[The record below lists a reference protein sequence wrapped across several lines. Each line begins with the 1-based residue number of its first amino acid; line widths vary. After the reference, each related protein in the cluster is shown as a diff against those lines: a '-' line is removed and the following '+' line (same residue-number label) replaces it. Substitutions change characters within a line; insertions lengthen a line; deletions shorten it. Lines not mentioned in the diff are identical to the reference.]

1 MDASNTEAELEEKRA
16 IYRCIGAE
24 EVWIVDEE
32 GGTLRFSVEGEM
44 ERSEAAPAC
53 PRQVQS

>member
-1 MDASNTEAELEEKRA
+1 MSASNTEAELEEKRA

-32 GGTLRFSVEGEM
+32 GTLRFSVEGGM
-44 ERSEAAPAC
+44 ERSEVAPAC
-53 PRQVQS
+53 P